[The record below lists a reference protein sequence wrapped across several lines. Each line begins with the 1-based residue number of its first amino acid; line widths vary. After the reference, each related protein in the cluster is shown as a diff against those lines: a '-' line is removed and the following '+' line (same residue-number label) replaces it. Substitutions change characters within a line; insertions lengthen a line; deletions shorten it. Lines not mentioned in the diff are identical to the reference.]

1 MKFRFKILVIGA
13 LLVLPLGA
21 NQQRNQSQKC
31 SPCGDFT
38 EVLKDYQRIKA
49 GIPRKE
55 VEKYFDREG
64 GMQFPSAAHYIYPQ
78 CRYLHVDVKFG
89 VSDKEHKPFSPDDT
103 VLEVSRLYVD
113 YPTKD

>member
-1 MKFRFKILVIGA
+1 MKCRFKMLVIGL

-21 NQQRNQSQKC
+21 NQQRNQSQNC

-38 EVLKDYQRIKA
+38 DALKEYRRLKV
-49 GIPRKE
+49 GITRKE
-55 VEKYFDREG
+55 VEKYFEREG
-64 GMQFPSAAHYIYPQ
+64 GPQFPSAAHYIYPK

-89 VSDKEHKPFSPDDT
+89 VSGKEEKPFSPEDT

-113 YPTKD
+113 YPTMD